1 MLPRSAVARTGPGP
15 AALPVAPRPGSLSAD
30 AGAMASPPERL
41 VARWTLTTASPE
53 RDVVPLGPVAA
64 AGGPAA
70 VRCRP
75 VTGSPEP
82 VAASLGGVTVPL
94 EPPADVA
101 GGFAGRGPVGALAGS
116 AAG

>member
-15 AALPVAPRPGSLSAD
+15 AALPVAPRPGSLSAG

-53 RDVVPLGPVAA
+53 RDVVPLDAVAA

-70 VRCRP
+70 VCCRP

-82 VAASLGGVTVPL
+82 VAAAREEGNVPL
-94 EPPADVA
+94 EPPADAA